1 MTLDAGFAA
10 LADPTRRAIV
20 TRLTR
25 GEATVSELAADFPVT
40 LQAVSQHVRVLQ
52 RAGLLAQGR
61 SRQSRPCRLDPA
73 ALGVLSDWIETTRR
87 TWEQRLDRLD
97 AHLREIGS

>member
-1 MTLDAGFAA
+1 MSLDTAFAA

-52 RAGLLAQGR
+52 RAGLISQGR
-61 SRQSRPCRLDPA
+61 ARQTRPCRLEPA
-73 ALGVLSDWIETTRR
+73 ALDGLLEWIGSTRR

-97 AHLREIGS
+97 AHLRDIQS

>member
-1 MTLDAGFAA
+1 MNLDAGFAA

-20 TRLTR
+20 ARLTR
-25 GEATVSELAADFPVT
+25 GEATVTQLAADFPVT

-52 RAGLLAQGR
+52 RAGLLSQGR
-61 SRQSRPCRLDPA
+61 SRQSRPCRLEPA
-73 ALGVLSDWIETTRR
+73 ALDLLQDWIETTRR